1 MANNPEMPE
10 LIPMDHNA
18 RINKERFLLI
28 PKQALSRSA
37 RELGSGAFGVV
48 YAVRIREG
56 LAESNSPYF
65 RAR

>member
-48 YAVRIREG
+48 YAV
-56 LAESNSPYF
+56 S
-65 RAR
+65 